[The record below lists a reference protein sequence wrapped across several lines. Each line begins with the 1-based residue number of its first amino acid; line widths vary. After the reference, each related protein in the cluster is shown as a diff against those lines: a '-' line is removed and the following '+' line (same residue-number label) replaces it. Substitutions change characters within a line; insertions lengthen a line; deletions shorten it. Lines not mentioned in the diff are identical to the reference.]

1 MHKYAYMAWDRNFGY
16 FLRQLKKKRI
26 ISPPT
31 IAGRR
36 NASKEG
42 AGSSMQQS
50 SDRRNLVDVDDN

>member
-1 MHKYAYMAWDRNFGY
+1 MHKYAYMAWDINFGY

-31 IAGRR
+31 VAGRR

-42 AGSSMQQS
+42 AGSSIQKKFG
-50 SDRRNLVDVDDN
+50 